1 MDSLPVQVIRHLAV
15 ATQAV
20 VSDIVV
26 AEHSRRGPLPKDAGG
41 VVLAQSEE
49 RLATCGGSYDT
60 HRCGDG
66 LGGAG

>member
-1 MDSLPVQVIRHLAV
+1 MTGSLSVQVIRHLAA

-26 AEHSRRGPLPKDAGG
+26 AEHSRTGPLPKDAGG

-49 RLATCGGSYDT
+49 RLATCGGPYDT
-60 HRCGDG
+60 HRCEDG
-66 LGGAG
+66 